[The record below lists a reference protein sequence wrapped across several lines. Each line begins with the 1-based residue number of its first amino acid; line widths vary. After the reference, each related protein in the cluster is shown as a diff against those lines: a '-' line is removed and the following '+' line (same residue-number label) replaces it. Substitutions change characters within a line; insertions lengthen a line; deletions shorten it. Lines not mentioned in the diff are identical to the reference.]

1 MMKKKSKLNEFF
13 IAGGVVSRKP
23 FDDRLDTPVRG
34 SGVKLS
40 SLVKEGNPESWNES
54 EATMNVQR
62 FLEDVKNY
70 AQIGN
75 NIYRETN
82 LKEIAVKISEIVESA
97 KIHTMNETDDWFD
110 RVSVKRNMKELGNL
124 ASGFVKAAKESN
136 LMQRRMETLYE
147 DMGNIL
153 SRYYEIEEAS
163 AITEAEKV
171 DNLDKPESGGK
182 EEYQKFFKSALK
194 KFGVDSPDEL
204 DEEDKKEFFNW
215 VDKNWANKK

>member
-1 MMKKKSKLNEFF
+1 MKKKSKLNEFF
-13 IAGGVVSRKP
+13 IAGGVVTQRP
-23 FDDRLDTPVRG
+23 FDNRLDTPVRG

-40 SLVKEGNPESWNES
+40 SLVKEGNPEYWNEA
-54 EATMNVQR
+54 ETTMNVQR

-82 LKEIAVKISEIVESA
+82 LKEIAIKISEIVESA

-124 ASGFVKAAKESN
+124 AGAFVKAAKDSN

-153 SRYYEIEEAS
+153 SRYYEIEEVS
-163 AITEAEKV
+163 SIVKEENV
-171 DNLDKPESGGK
+171 DNLDKPESGDK
-182 EEYQKFFKSALK
+182 DAYQKFFKSALK
-194 KFGVDSPDEL
+194 KFGVDSPDDL
-204 DEEDKKEFFNW
+204 DEEGKKDFFNW
-215 VDKNWANKK
+215 IDKNWAQKN

>member
-1 MMKKKSKLNEFF
+1 MKKKSKLNEFF
-13 IAGGVVSRKP
+13 IAGGVVTQRP
-23 FDDRLDTPVRG
+23 FDNRLDTPVRG

-40 SLVKEGNPESWNES
+40 SLVKEGNPEYWNEA
-54 EATMNVQR
+54 ETTMNVQR

-82 LKEIAVKISEIVESA
+82 LKEIAIKISEIVESA

-124 ASGFVKAAKESN
+124 AGAFVKAAKESN

-153 SRYYEIEEAS
+153 SRYYEIEEVS
-163 AITEAEKV
+163 SVVEEENV
-171 DNLDKPESGGK
+171 DNLDKPESGDK
-182 EEYQKFFKSALK
+182 DAYQKFFKTALK
-194 KFGVDSPDEL
+194 KFSVDSPDDL
-204 DEEDKKEFFNW
+204 DEEGKKDFFNW
-215 VDKNWANKK
+215 IDKNWAQKN

>member
-1 MMKKKSKLNEFF
+1 MKKKSKLNEFF
-13 IAGGVVSRKP
+13 IAGGVVTQRP
-23 FDDRLDTPVRG
+23 FDNRLDTPVRG

-40 SLVKEGNPESWNES
+40 SLVKEGNPEYWNEA
-54 EATMNVQR
+54 ETTMNVQR

-82 LKEIAVKISEIVESA
+82 LKEIAIKISEIVESA

-124 ASGFVKAAKESN
+124 AGAFVKAAKESN

-153 SRYYEIEEAS
+153 SRYYEIEEVS
-163 AITEAEKV
+163 SVVEEENV
-171 DNLDKPESGGK
+171 DNLDKPESGDK
-182 EEYQKFFKSALK
+182 DAYQKFFKTALK
-194 KFGVDSPDEL
+194 KFGVDSPDDL
-204 DEEDKKEFFNW
+204 DEEGKKDFFNW
-215 VDKNWANKK
+215 IDKNWAQKN

>member
-1 MMKKKSKLNEFF
+1 MKKKSKLNEFF
-13 IAGGVVSRKP
+13 IAGGVVTQRP
-23 FDDRLDTPVRG
+23 FDNRLDTPVRG

-40 SLVKEGNPESWNES
+40 SLVKEGNPEYWNEA
-54 EATMNVQR
+54 ETTMNVQR

-82 LKEIAVKISEIVESA
+82 LKEIAIKISEIVESA

-124 ASGFVKAAKESN
+124 AGAFVKAAKDSN

-153 SRYYEIEEAS
+153 SRYYEIEEVS
-163 AITEAEKV
+163 SVVEEENV
-171 DNLDKPESGGK
+171 DNLDKPKSGDK
-182 EEYQKFFKSALK
+182 DAYQKFFKTALK
-194 KFGVDSPDEL
+194 KFGVDSPDDL
-204 DEEDKKEFFNW
+204 DEEGKKDFFNW
-215 VDKNWANKK
+215 IDKNWAQKN

>member
-13 IAGGVVSRKP
+13 IAGGVVTQRP
-23 FDDRLDTPVRG
+23 FDNRLDTPVRG

-40 SLVKEGNPESWNES
+40 SLVKEGNPEYWNEA
-54 EATMNVQR
+54 ETTMNVQR

-82 LKEIAVKISEIVESA
+82 LKEIAIKISEIVESA

-124 ASGFVKAAKESN
+124 AGAFVKAAKDSN

-153 SRYYEIEEAS
+153 SRYYEIEEVS
-163 AITEAEKV
+163 SVVEEENV
-171 DNLDKPESGGK
+171 DNLDKPKSGDK
-182 EEYQKFFKSALK
+182 DAYQKFFKTALK
-194 KFGVDSPDEL
+194 KFGVDSPDDL
-204 DEEDKKEFFNW
+204 DEEGKKDFFNW
-215 VDKNWANKK
+215 IDKNWAQKN

>member
-1 MMKKKSKLNEFF
+1 MKKKSKLNEFF
-13 IAGGVVSRKP
+13 IAGGVVTEKP
-23 FDDRLDTPVRG
+23 LDDRLDTPVRG

-54 EATMNVQR
+54 EANINIKR

-70 AQIGN
+70 GHIGKD
-75 NIYRETN
+75 IYRETN
-82 LKEIAVKISEIVESA
+82 LKDIALKLSEIVESA

-124 ASGFVKAAKESN
+124 ANGFVKAAKESN

-153 SRYYEIEEAS
+153 IM
-163 AITEAEKV
+163 
-171 DNLDKPESGGK
+171 NLTSF
-182 EEYQKFFKSALK
+182 YQ
-194 KFGVDSPDEL
+194 P
-204 DEEDKKEFFNW
+204 N
-215 VDKNWANKK
+215 

>member
-1 MMKKKSKLNEFF
+1 MKKKSKLNEFF
-13 IAGGVVSRKP
+13 IAGGVVTQRP
-23 FDDRLDTPVRG
+23 FDNRLDTPVRG

-40 SLVKEGNPESWNES
+40 SLVKEGNPEYWNEA
-54 EATMNVQR
+54 ETTMNVQR

-82 LKEIAVKISEIVESA
+82 LKEIAIKISEIVESA

-124 ASGFVKAAKESN
+124 AGAFVKAAKDSN

-147 DMGNIL
+147 DMGNVL
-153 SRYYEIEEAS
+153 SRYYDLNENDMETK
-163 AITEAEKV
+163 ITEDDTKYA
-171 DNLDKPESGGK
+171 
-182 EEYQKFFKSALK
+182 KFFRGALE
-194 KFGVDSPDEL
+194 KFGVSSPAEL
-204 DEEDKKEFFNW
+204 GDKKKAFYNY
-215 VDKNWANKK
+215 VDKNYQAKQETD